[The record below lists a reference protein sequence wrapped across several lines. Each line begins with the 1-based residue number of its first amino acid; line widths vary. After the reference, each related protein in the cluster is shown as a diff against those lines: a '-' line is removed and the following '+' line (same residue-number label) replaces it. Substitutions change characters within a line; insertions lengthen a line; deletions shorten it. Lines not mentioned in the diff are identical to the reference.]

1 MAALRTFAGVPSGEV
16 ALTGTLQRWLVMVV
30 NANAAPGWY
39 HCYLLTSS
47 GQLITA
53 SAFRIGPAGG
63 VWVSRLPI
71 PGRELTGARLVG
83 PGRTQ
88 AASAT
93 FS

>member
-1 MAALRTFAGVPSGEV
+1 MLGFRLNGTITTPRPPTYEGAVVAALRTFAGVPAGEV

-53 SAFRIGPAGG
+53 SA
-63 VWVSRLPI
+63 
-71 PGRELTGARLVG
+71 
-83 PGRTQ
+83 
-88 AASAT
+88 
-93 FS
+93 